1 MTDVSDPLSRGARP
15 HTTHAHVVDHLG
27 LRILSGEAQPGA
39 VLPVEA
45 DLAQQLGVSRG
56 ALREAVRVLV
66 AKGLLEVRPRTGTRV
81 RAREDWNFLDR
92 DVLRWQQ
99 QTDQNRLLR
108 NLTELRHAVEPEA
121 ARLAATRA
129 GDDELTE
136 LREAYGAMR
145 SAVDD
150 ADVDRFNAADLAFHR
165 ALLRA
170 SGNDLFGS
178 LEQAIEVSL
187 RESFIA
193 LSATPGASKAV
204 LPLHRAVLDAVV
216 ARDPDL
222 AVVAAHRV
230 VYGGRES
237 APVLPAPSPEAPT
250 MPGDGISGRG
260 A

>member
-1 MTDVSDPLSRGARP
+1 MGDVHDPLSRGARP

-27 LRILSGEAQPGA
+27 LRILSGEVRPGTA
-39 VLPVEA
+39 LPVEA
-45 DLAQQLGVSRG
+45 DLAHELGVSRG

-81 RAREDWNFLDR
+81 RARDEWNFLDR

-121 ARLAATRA
+121 ARQAAARA
-129 GDDELTE
+129 GDDELAS
-136 LREAYGAMR
+136 LREAYGAMAA
-145 SAVDD
+145 AVDD

-187 RESFIA
+187 RESFVA
-193 LSATPGASKAV
+193 LSAKPGASKAV
-204 LPLHRAVLDAVV
+204 LPLHRAVLDAVA

-222 AVVAAHRV
+222 AAAAAHRV

-237 APVLPAPSPEAPT
+237 APVLPPASAE
-250 MPGDGISGRG
+250 
-260 A
+260 